1 MFWKNKKD
9 SPLTKDNILE
19 LLKTITMPEG
29 KSDLVSEGMISE
41 IFIKDGSVMF
51 SINVDADDA
60 QMMEPVRQ
68 EAERAILA
76 ISGVEKA
83 MVALTA
89 EKQPGSAPQG
99 GATPKP
105 VPQRKQPHGSPHG
118 SPGGRQGGGGRIN
131 VEGVKH
137 IVAVSSAK
145 GGVGKSTTAVNL
157 ALALQANGLKVGLLD
172 ADIYGPSIPRLL
184 GITDKPE
191 MMEGS
196 RILKPMKAYGLVA
209 MSIGFL
215 VEEDTP
221 MIWRGPM
228 VVSALTQMLRDVAWN
243 INGEL
248 DVLVVD
254 MPPGTGDIQLTMA
267 QQVPLS
273 GSVIISTPQDLA
285 LLDARKGI
293 AMFGKVQIPI
303 LGIIE
308 NMSYFL
314 CPNCGTRHE
323 IFGHGGARETAQDI
337 NVPFLG
343 EVPLHIDI
351 RERADSGKPIV
362 ATAPESDHTAIYLN
376 LAQSVANNL
385 QQAGKPAPKIVFE

>member
-9 SPLTKDNILE
+9 PSLNKDAILAT
-19 LLKTITMPEG
+19 LKEIKLADG
-29 KSDLVSEGMISE
+29 SKDLVSAQMVSE
-41 IFIKDGSVMF
+41 IFIKDGSVIF
-51 SINVDADDA
+51 SLNVEADKA
-60 QMMEPVRQ
+60 EAMEPVRQ
-68 EAERAILA
+68 QAERAVLA
-76 ISGVEKA
+76 MPGVEKA

-89 EKQPGSAPQG
+89 ERKPGSATAAQPPKPAPKPAQQPKQRPQG
-99 GATPKP
+99 GGA
-105 VPQRKQPHGSPHG
+105 
-118 SPGGRQGGGGRIN
+118 RIH
-131 VEGVKH
+131 VEGVRH

-145 GGVGKSTTAVNL
+145 GGVGKSTSAVNL
-157 ALALQANGLKVGLLD
+157 ALGLKANGLKVGILD

-191 MMEGS
+191 MIEGT
-196 RILKPMKAYGLVA
+196 RTLKPMQAYGIVA

-293 AMFGKVQIPI
+293 AMFEKVQIPI
-303 LGIIE
+303 LGLIE
-308 NMSYFL
+308 NMSYFQ
-314 CPNCGTRHE
+314 CPNCGERHE
-323 IFGHGGARETAQDI
+323 IFGHGGARETAADI

-362 ATAPESDHTAIYLN
+362 AIEPDSDHTAIYLN
-376 LAQSVANNL
+376 LAQSIANML
-385 QQAGKPAPKIVFE
+385 QKAGKSAPKIVFE

>member
-1 MFWKNKKD
+1 MFWKNRKD
-9 SPLTKDNILE
+9 ASVTNDAIQAK
-19 LLKTITMPEG
+19 LKEIKTPDG
-29 KSDLVSEGMISE
+29 RSDLVSANMVSE
-41 IFIKDGSVMF
+41 IFIKDGSVIF
-51 SINVDADDA
+51 SLNVEADEA
-60 QMMEPVRQ
+60 KAMEPVRQ
-68 EAERAILA
+68 QAERAVLA
-76 ISGVEKA
+76 LPGVEKA

-89 EKQPGSAPQG
+89 ERKPGTASATAKPNPAPKQPQQPKQRAQGGSA
-99 GATPKP
+99 
-105 VPQRKQPHGSPHG
+105 
-118 SPGGRQGGGGRIN
+118 RIA
-131 VEGVKH
+131 VEGVRH

-145 GGVGKSTTAVNL
+145 GGVGKSTSAVNL
-157 ALALQANGLKVGLLD
+157 ALALKANGLKVGILD

-191 MMEGS
+191 MIEGT
-196 RILKPMKAYGLVA
+196 RTLKPMEAYGIVA

-293 AMFGKVQIPI
+293 AMFEKVQIPI
-303 LGIIE
+303 LGLIE
-308 NMSYFL
+308 NMSYFQ
-314 CPNCGTRHE
+314 CPNCGERHE
-323 IFGHGGARETAQDI
+323 IFGHGGARQTAADI

-351 RERADSGKPIV
+351 RERADSGTPIV
-362 ATAPESDHTAIYLN
+362 ATEPDSDHTAIYLN
-376 LAQSVANNL
+376 LAQSVTNGL
-385 QQAGKPAPKIVFE
+385 QNAGRVAPKIVFE

>member
-1 MFWKNKKD
+1 MSKD
-9 SPLTKDNILE
+9 AILAT
-19 LLKTITMPEG
+19 LKEIKLADG
-29 KSDLVSEGMISE
+29 SKDLVSAEMVSE
-41 IFIKDGSVMF
+41 IFIKDGSVIF
-51 SINVDADDA
+51 SLNVEADKA
-60 QMMEPVRQ
+60 EAMEPVRQ
-68 EAERAILA
+68 QAERSVLA
-76 ISGVEKA
+76 MPGVEKA

-89 EKQPGSAPQG
+89 ERKPGSASAAQQPKPAQQPKQRPQG
-99 GATPKP
+99 GGA
-105 VPQRKQPHGSPHG
+105 
-118 SPGGRQGGGGRIN
+118 RIH
-131 VEGVKH
+131 VEGVRH

-145 GGVGKSTTAVNL
+145 GGVGKSTSAVNL
-157 ALALQANGLKVGLLD
+157 ALGLKANGLKVGILD

-191 MMEGS
+191 MIEGT
-196 RILKPMKAYGLVA
+196 RTLKPMEAYGIVA

-293 AMFGKVQIPI
+293 AMFEKVQIPI
-303 LGIIE
+303 LGLIE
-308 NMSYFL
+308 NMSYFQ
-314 CPNCGTRHE
+314 CPNCGERHE
-323 IFGHGGARETAQDI
+323 IFGHGGARETAADI

-362 ATAPESDHTAIYLN
+362 ATEPDSDHTAIYLN
-376 LAQSVANNL
+376 LAQSIANML
-385 QQAGKPAPKIVFE
+385 QKTGKSAPKIVFE

>member
-9 SPLTKDNILE
+9 PSLSKDAILAT
-19 LLKTITMPEG
+19 LKEIKLADG
-29 KSDLVSEGMISE
+29 SKDLVSAEMVSE
-41 IFIKDGSVMF
+41 IFIKDGSVIF
-51 SINVDADDA
+51 SLNVEADKA
-60 QMMEPVRQ
+60 EAMEPVRQ
-68 EAERAILA
+68 QAERSVLA
-76 ISGVEKA
+76 MPGVEKA

-89 EKQPGSAPQG
+89 ERKPGSASAAQQPKPAQQPKQRPQG
-99 GATPKP
+99 GGA
-105 VPQRKQPHGSPHG
+105 
-118 SPGGRQGGGGRIN
+118 RIH
-131 VEGVKH
+131 VEGVRH

-145 GGVGKSTTAVNL
+145 GGVGKSTSAVNL
-157 ALALQANGLKVGLLD
+157 ALGLKANGLKVGILD

-191 MMEGS
+191 MIEGT
-196 RILKPMKAYGLVA
+196 RTLKPMEAYGIVA

-293 AMFGKVQIPI
+293 AMFEKVQIPI
-303 LGIIE
+303 LGLIE
-308 NMSYFL
+308 NMSYFQ
-314 CPNCGTRHE
+314 CPNCGERHE
-323 IFGHGGARETAQDI
+323 IFGHGGARETAADI

-362 ATAPESDHTAIYLN
+362 ATEPDSDHTAIYLN
-376 LAQSVANNL
+376 LAQSIANML
-385 QQAGKPAPKIVFE
+385 QKTGKSAPKIVFE